1 MQTRDAI
8 LKRRS
13 IRKYKDLPVE
23 AEKIEA
29 LLEAADAA
37 PSACNK
43 RPLRFYVI
51 KNPEILRRLSESG
64 RFTSFSS
71 PLAIVVAGDMEKVLP
86 RSFADYWI
94 HDAAAA
100 TENILIRA
108 TDLGLG
114 TCWCGV
120 YLQENVL
127 RDVQEV
133 LSLPRNRII
142 PFSLIRIGYPDEERE
157 AHGEYDPMHVE
168 FVD

>member
-71 PLAIVVAGDMEKVLP
+71 PLAERTITGIRSFDLTSATKRLPSLSGSP
-86 RSFADYWI
+86 RSSI
-94 HDAAAA
+94 
-100 TENILIRA
+100 IKS
-108 TDLGLG
+108 G
-114 TCWCGV
+114 TCEK
-120 YLQENVL
+120 YRVL
-127 RDVQEV
+127 A
-133 LSLPRNRII
+133 I
-142 PFSLIRIGYPDEERE
+142 
-157 AHGEYDPMHVE
+157 A
-168 FVD
+168 